1 MRLNCCNLM
10 IKLWGK
16 RTYFLQKSKQN
27 GFLRWNLLLVK
38 SRMLKNVVNSV
49 EMSKN
54 WEYYVSLIDK
64 AVARFDRNDSNFE
77 RSSTESKML
86 SNSIA
91 QYREIFHKRRV
102 LSMQQTL
109 LLSYFKKLPRPPRP
123 LSSTTLVSQ
132 QPSTER
138 QEPP

>member
-1 MRLNCCNLM
+1 
-10 IKLWGK
+10 
-16 RTYFLQKSKQN
+16 
-27 GFLRWNLLLVK
+27 
-38 SRMLKNVVNSV
+38 MLKNVVNSV

-54 WEYYVSLIDK
+54 REYYVSLIDK
-64 AVARFDRNDSNFE
+64 AAARFDRNDSNFE